1 MKVWDLPTRLYHWLQ
16 VLFFVGLAFSG
27 LTEQGPHVY
36 VGLSLF
42 TILVWRILWGF
53 VGSETSRFSQ
63 FIYSPAQVISYLKG
77 GQEPHL
83 GHNPAGGYMVI
94 ALISALSLQCVT
106 GLALSGMLD
115 TLPGSEYWLNDDVFD
130 VCVLI
135 HENLINGLF
144 VLVALHILAIAA
156 YKIQGK
162 PLVKAMFTG
171 EASETYRAAEM
182 ASITRALVTFL
193 IALTITAIIYMLSV
207 E

>member
-1 MKVWDLPTRLYHWLQ
+1 

-42 TILVWRILWGF
+42 TILIWRVLWGI

-63 FIYSPAQVISYLKG
+63 FICSPARVISYLKG
-77 GQEPHL
+77 GQEQHL

-94 ALISALSLQCVT
+94 TLISTLTLQCIT

-115 TLPGSEYWLNDDVFD
+115 PLPGSEFWLSDDIFD
-130 VCVLI
+130 VCVLV

-144 VLVALHILAIAA
+144 VLVSLHLLAILA
-156 YKIQGK
+156 YKLKGK
-162 PLVKAMFTG
+162 PLVKAMITG
-171 EASETYRAAEM
+171 EISETGRSADM
-182 ASITRALVTFL
+182 ASFTRALVVLL
-193 IALTITAIIYMLSV
+193 IALTITATIYMLSI